1 MKNKLYLIP
10 LSALIAFLAIREGLS
25 EDIHGD
31 YFIVW
36 NAGLNFLE
44 GRALYSRI
52 GGAEEFLYP
61 PFAPMF
67 FALEALIPFKIAACL
82 ISIINLAGWFGIFYL
97 AKKIIEFYMPNAKET
112 TNIKF
117 FNYNISYKWLWRL
130 MFIAT
135 IRYFWHNFIWVNIN
149 VIVTLLTFGGILL
162 YLRKQIFFGLLCLV
176 LATSL
181 KVMPGLFLLIIALY
195 NPPKIWLTMVIIAS
209 GLLVSVFMFR
219 GWDVGIKDFTDY
231 YEIALRPFLNG
242 KVYLDWIALSIPSML
257 LKLFTAHPDNFIDY
271 HVLNLP
277 VKTVK
282 TVATVLQF
290 LIIGIVLKQPLLDFI
305 KVVFKKQ
312 TFGDSQIS
320 LKTWCLAYLSLVLVA
335 GVSWEGHH
343 VTLLLV
349 LPATILMIKNENY
362 KWRNAL
368 IIISLLVGLMT
379 KDFLGSWLYDYSM
392 EWSFITFLVMFIFIV
407 LVTKTEKLGLKVG
420 T

>member
-1 MKNKLYLIP
+1 MKNKLYVIP
-10 LSALIAFLAIREGLS
+10 FSALLAFLAIREGLS

-31 YFIVW
+31 YYIVW
-36 NAGLNFLE
+36 SAGLNFLN
-44 GRALYSRI
+44 GDALYSRI

-67 FALEALIPFKIAACL
+67 FALEALIPFEVAACL
-82 ISIINLAGWFGIFYL
+82 ISLINLVGWFGVLYL
-97 AKKIIEFYMPNAKET
+97 AKQIIEFYIPDAKEN

-117 FNYNISYKWLWRL
+117 FKYPISYKWLWRL

-162 YLRKQIFFGLLCLV
+162 YLRKQIFVGLLCLV
-176 LATSL
+176 IATSL
-181 KVMPGLFLLIIALY
+181 KVMPGLFLLIIAFY
-195 NPPKIWLTMVIIAS
+195 NPPKVWLQMLLIAS
-209 GLLVSVFMFR
+209 GLLIAVLAFR
-219 GWDVGIKDFTDY
+219 GWELGIKDFRDY

-257 LKLFTAHPDNFIDY
+257 FKLFTAHPENFIDY
-271 HVLNLP
+271 HVLDLP

-282 TVATVLQF
+282 TVATILQF
-290 LIIGIVLKQPLLDFI
+290 LIIGIVLKQPLVDFI
-305 KVVFKKQ
+305 KVVFGKE
-312 TFGDSQIS
+312 TFGNTQIS
-320 LKTWCLAYLSLVLVA
+320 LKTWCLSYLSLVLVA

-349 LPATILMIKNENY
+349 LPATILMIKNEY
-362 KWRNAL
+362 QQWRNTL
-368 IIISLLVGLMT
+368 IITSLIIGLMT

-392 EWSFITFLVMFIFIV
+392 EWSFITFFVIFVFFI
-407 LVTKTEKLGLKVG
+407 LATKTEKLKVK